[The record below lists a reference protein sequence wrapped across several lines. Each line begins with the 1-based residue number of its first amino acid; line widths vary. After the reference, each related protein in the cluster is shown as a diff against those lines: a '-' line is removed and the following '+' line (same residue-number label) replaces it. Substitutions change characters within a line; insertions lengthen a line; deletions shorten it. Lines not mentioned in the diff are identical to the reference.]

1 MPSQAPSAPRC
12 SHCLLL
18 CIYFFPDSR
27 FACSGMSVISA
38 HVVTNKIS
46 RDLNYVVD
54 LILLIRFCYSS
65 MYIREV
71 INFKA
76 MPSTS
81 PKLLNLNPKTTTQ
94 KKWFFLSNSY
104 KIEVLFNFIRIWQE
118 KPIFLSGGLG
128 DQVQYLG
135 LVLGMALKF

>member
-1 MPSQAPSAPRC
+1 MHSKSDNLGYLKDQRCEIFQRLSAPPPQAPPAPRC
-12 SHCLLL
+12 SHCSLL
-18 CIYFFPDSR
+18 CIYFFPDSC

-46 RDLNYVVD
+46 RDSNYVVD
-54 LILLIRFCYSS
+54 LILLIQFCYSS

-94 KKWFFLSNSY
+94 KKMVFLVKS
-104 KIEVLFNFIRIWQE
+104 L
-118 KPIFLSGGLG
+118 
-128 DQVQYLG
+128 
-135 LVLGMALKF
+135 